1 MNNETQEL
9 SFDQLA
15 ELAVEDPKA
24 FEEYRTTQIEMTI
37 SSASAKNQR
46 RLRGV
51 QFQIDAQRSMKGNAT
66 GSCVKVYQMMQD
78 SLSNLNNLLQDFS
91 NGTST
96 IEQYEA
102 MPAKVLNFSR

>member
-1 MNNETQEL
+1 MNNDTQEL

-15 ELAVEDPKA
+15 ELAATDPKA
-24 FEEYRTTQIEMTI
+24 FEDYRTTQIEMAI
-37 SSASAKNQR
+37 SSASTSNQR
-46 RLRGV
+46 RLRGI
-51 QFQIDAQRSMKGNAT
+51 QFQIDAQRSLKGNAT

-96 IEQYEA
+96 TEHYES
-102 MPAKVLNFSR
+102 MPAKVLSFSR